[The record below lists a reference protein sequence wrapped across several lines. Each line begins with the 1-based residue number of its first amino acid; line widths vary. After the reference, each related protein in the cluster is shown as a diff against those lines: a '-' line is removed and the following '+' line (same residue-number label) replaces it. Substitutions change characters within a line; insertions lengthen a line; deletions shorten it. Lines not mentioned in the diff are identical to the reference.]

1 MGLGS
6 VDVDAGA
13 SAQGALNFGLRA
25 FSPHASACGCGVCA
39 FPGPGLE
46 AASSPSGYLNLDQRG
61 GLAPNG
67 KPSLT
72 VDQAVFKMTGGEAGW
87 GVLGKPYVV
96 TYAFRSTAPADGSAD
111 EAGFTRFN
119 AAQILQT
126 EMALQ
131 AWADVA
137 GISFVRVGAGVT
149 GEAAYSNQ
157 AVILFAG
164 YTKGADFAAAFA
176 FQPGSTD
183 FASDDGDVWVD
194 VQLDFNQSPSYP
206 DYGAHVLVHEIGHAL
221 GLSHPGA
228 YDAAEGLEPTYQLYA
243 EYFEDSRQY
252 TVMSYFA
259 GSNTSASLPGFA
271 AVPLLDDIAAAQFM
285 YGANMTT
292 RTGDTVY
299 GFNSNAGR
307 PWFEATSSASLMQW
321 AVWDAGGKDT
331 FDFSGYASDQ
341 LIDLRGGH
349 FSNVGSYRGNVAIA
363 RGVDIENAIAG
374 SGADVITGNSLANQL
389 SGGAGADTVWG
400 GEDNDT
406 ILDVSGS
413 NVLRG
418 EAGNDSVSG
427 GSGFDDINGNTGDD
441 TLRGGDDQDWVLGG
455 KDNDLIFGDADFD
468 IVHGNMGNDTVDG
481 GAGNDWVRGGQGDDS
496 VMGGAGDDWIWGDRG
511 NDTLSGGAG
520 ADIFYGFSGGGVDR
534 IVDFSYAQGDR
545 LVLEGSPTRTV
556 SQVGADVIVGMANGE
571 QVILVGVSLS
581 TLGDGWIT

>member
-1 MGLGS
+1 MSEVYAGPTDLGS
-6 VDVDAGA
+6 VDADPGA
-13 SAQGALNFGLRA
+13 SGQGALNFGLRT

-39 FPGPGLE
+39 FQGPGLE

-72 VDQAVFKMTGGEAGW
+72 LDQAVLKMTDGEAGW

-111 EAGFTRFN
+111 EGGFTRFN

-126 EMALQ
+126 EKALQ

-164 YTKGADFAAAFA
+164 YTQGVDFAAAFA
-176 FQPGSTD
+176 FDPTSTD
-183 FASDDGDVWVD
+183 FASEAGDVWVN
-194 VQLDFNQSPSYP
+194 VKLDFNQSPSYP
-206 DYGAHVLVHEIGHAL
+206 DYGAQVLVHEIGHAL

-228 YDAAEGLEPTYQLYA
+228 YDAAEGFEPTYELYA

-259 GSNTSASLPGFA
+259 GSNTGARLPGFA
-271 AVPLLDDIAAAQFM
+271 SVPLLDDIAAAQFM

-299 GFNSNAGR
+299 GFNSNDGR

-321 AVWDAGGKDT
+321 AVWDAGGADT

-341 LIDLRGGH
+341 LIDLRAGH
-349 FSNVGSYRGNVAIA
+349 FSNVGGYRGNVSIA

-374 SGADVITGNSLANQL
+374 SGADVITGNSLANRL

-400 GEDNDT
+400 GE
-406 ILDVSGS
+406 G
-413 NVLRG
+413 
-418 EAGNDSVSG
+418 
-427 GSGFDDINGNTGDD
+427 
-441 TLRGGDDQDWVLGG
+441 QDWVLGG
-455 KDNDLIFGDADFD
+455 KDNDLIFGDAGFD

-481 GAGNDWVRGGQGDDS
+481 GTGNDWVRGGQGDDS

-545 LVLEGSPTRTV
+545 LVLEGNPARTV
-556 SQVGADVIVGMANGE
+556 SQVGADVIVGMVNGE

-581 TLGDGWIT
+581 TLGAGWIT